1 MKNIYWNNLGKMQ
14 NEYNA
19 LKEIVPK
26 AGNAGSVEGEMMRAI
41 GRVYYDYYQNG
52 LKSNTSGAVN
62 FLFDCDIKYSV
73 GLADV
78 LFDIKLECNTGTVTG
93 QNLDK
98 PMERLVDRVTSY
110 VAAKK
115 GNYTPSDVDMEQ
127 FADNDFNELD
137 FINDFEEEF
146 MPEFY

>member
-1 MKNIYWNNLGKMQ
+1 MRTIYWNNLGKFQ
-14 NEYNA
+14 NDYNA
-19 LKEIVPK
+19 LKELVPK
-26 AGNAGSVEGEMMRAI
+26 AGNAGTVEGEMIRAI
-41 GRVYYDYYQNG
+41 GRVYHDYYQTG
-52 LKSNTSGAVN
+52 LSSNTSGAVN

-93 QNLDK
+93 QNLDRS
-98 PMERLVDRVTSY
+98 MERMVDRVVSF

-115 GNYTPSDVDMEQ
+115 GNYTQSDINMEQ
-127 FADNDFNELD
+127 FADNDFNELE
-137 FINDFEEEF
+137 FIDDFEEEF

>member
-1 MKNIYWNNLGKMQ
+1 MRTIYWNNLGKFQ
-14 NEYNA
+14 NDYNA
-19 LKEIVPK
+19 LKELVPK
-26 AGNAGSVEGEMMRAI
+26 AGNAGTVEGEMIRAI
-41 GRVYYDYYQNG
+41 GRVYHDYYQTG
-52 LKSNTSGAVN
+52 LSSNTSGAVN

-93 QNLDK
+93 QNLDRS
-98 PMERLVDRVTSY
+98 MERMVDRVVSF

-115 GNYTPSDVDMEQ
+115 GNYTQSDISMEQ
-127 FADNDFNELD
+127 FADNDFNELE
-137 FINDFEEEF
+137 FIDDFEEEF